1 MADIDLI
8 PQDYRNWLT
17 QQSTLRRYLIAF
29 VAVNF
34 ALVAVAVV
42 LNQSAGRAGAE
53 AAQLKSRNAI
63 TQQQQ
68 MQLEQLQQQHAEYE
82 RQLDLLRGLRAGAA
96 VDEVFATIDRAITE
110 RDLWFLDWNFRRA
123 GVVVNG
129 EQRGVETGYFIIVD
143 DSQDGALSDD
153 LKVATHMTIHGQ
165 AKDHQA
171 LSTFVRALF
180 DQSAIKDV
188 NVQRTSSTGYGNGRV
203 VEFDMTITLNSAV
216 RDI

>member
-1 MADIDLI
+1 VAEIDLI

-17 QQSTLRRYLIAF
+17 QQSILRKYVTMF
-29 VAVNF
+29 VAVNL
-34 ALVAVAVV
+34 AVVVVAVM
-42 LNQSAGRAGAE
+42 LNQSARRASLE
-53 AAQLKSRNAI
+53 AVQLNSQNAM
-63 TQQQQ
+63 TRRQQTE
-68 MQLEQLQQQHAEYE
+68 LEQLQQQQAEYQ

-96 VDEVFATIDRAITE
+96 VDEVFSTIDRAITE
-110 RDLWFLDWNFRRA
+110 RDLWFLDWRFRRA

-129 EQRGVETGYFIIVD
+129 EQRGVETGYFIIVEE
-143 DSQDGALSDD
+143 SEAGALPDE
-153 LKVATHMTIHGQ
+153 LRVATHMTIHGQ

-188 NVQRTSSTGYGNGRV
+188 NVQRTSSTVYGNGRV